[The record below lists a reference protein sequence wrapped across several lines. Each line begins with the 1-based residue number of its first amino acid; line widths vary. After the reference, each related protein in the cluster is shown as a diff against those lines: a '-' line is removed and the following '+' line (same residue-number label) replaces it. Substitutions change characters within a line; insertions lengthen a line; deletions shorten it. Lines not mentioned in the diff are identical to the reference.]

1 MNLNN
6 YTQKSVDAVQ
16 SARNLARSNNHQELH
31 PVHLLLALLRQEGGL
46 IPQLLRKMEVS
57 PESLAAAAE
66 IHLRRIPAV
75 TGSVEADR
83 FYVTA
88 DCGNAL
94 QAAEDQAAAMR
105 DEFVSAEH
113 LFLGLLEAAKGATA
127 ELFQTYNIRKEDCLK
142 ALQSVRGSQR
152 VTTDN
157 PEGTYE
163 ALEKYGTDLVARAR
177 KGKQDPVIGR
187 DEEIRNVVR
196 ILSRRRGGTSP
207 RAMRAARPSAMAVLP
222 TPGSPMRQGLFLVR
236 RDRIW
241 VTR

>member
-16 SARNLARSNNHQELH
+16 SARNLARSHNHQELH

-57 PESLAAAAE
+57 PESLAAAADV
-66 IHLRRIPAV
+66 HLRRIPAV

-88 DCGNAL
+88 DCGAAL

-196 ILSRRRGGTSP
+196 ILS
-207 RAMRAARPSAMAVLP
+207 
-222 TPGSPMRQGLFLVR
+222 
-236 RDRIW
+236 
-241 VTR
+241 